1 MPLSLVF
8 VAHPARIV
16 LDTVA
21 VLVAGGFAESR
32 LGRRKTVLTALV
44 CGIGGVAVGLLAS
57 VVVNGRSPLWQRL
70 ADLGVVLGPLCLAVG
85 PLMAASAFE
94 TVLWRRRIRLIAYAV
109 VGMFVLYRGETGD
122 WCALAAAV
130 LGHVVGYLMVPRQD
144 TESLAHATMFEARR
158 IIACLGAVM
167 ALGPV
172 IAVSSPIHA
181 GPLSTLGLLMGD
193 ADVDPDRLRSC
204 LDSAA
209 SVDCFAQYRLLR
221 VSMPGSVL
229 VSFLPVLFLL
239 AVAYGLYRGR
249 RIAARVALAVNGAI
263 VVLSSLY
270 FLVLPMAQTDGGMRG
285 LMMHGAVRSVVA
297 TAVPSLLCI
306 AVVLAWM
313 RCFRLRT
320 RPRVAAAAGGAVLA
334 SLLALAAL
342 YVGLAVSHPR
352 WFAGDVTVGSAL
364 ADLPARFLPLG
375 FLSRT
380 TPDFVPTTL
389 PGRLLYQGVGP
400 VLWIVLIAAL
410 LVCLT
415 DRAMA
420 GAAPHAQAS
429 HLVELGGGSLSFM
442 ATWAGNSYWFSPS
455 GRSAVAYRV
464 AYGVALTCAGPF
476 GNPAEADADLRDF
489 ALFCSERSWTPVF
502 YSIHRPQR
510 DALVARGWETLDIG
524 TEMVVDPR
532 AWQTRGRKWQDVRT
546 AINKA
551 RRSGMTDRLATWDTL
566 PADVRA
572 QIVDISEQWVGEKA
586 LPEMRFTLGGV
597 EELRDPRVRIL
608 AALDAGGRVQ
618 GVTSWLPTW
627 RDGRVVGWT
636 LDFMRHRPDS
646 ANGVMEFLIA
656 RMAERLRDEGD
667 VEFMS
672 LSAAPLAGIGG
683 AAGADGEAI
692 PPAGG
697 EETSRFLTHVLEAV
711 ADLIEPAYGF
721 HSLYR
726 FKEKFQPDRRGVYLA
741 YPDSVRLMQVALAVV
756 HAYLPGMRP
765 RDVLAFVRA
774 IARPRR

>member
-1 MPLSLVF
+1 MTPHTTATVSRKHGRGRGRRRLAPLLRDGAEWVRLHPLTVAVAAALLILNALTAVWQACAGAPFPPLAARLSFDGVQAGDAVSVPLSLVF

-297 TAVPSLLCI
+297 TAVPPLLCI

-334 SLLALAAL
+334 
-342 YVGLAVSHPR
+342 
-352 WFAGDVTVGSAL
+352 
-364 ADLPARFLPLG
+364 
-375 FLSRT
+375 
-380 TPDFVPTTL
+380 
-389 PGRLLYQGVGP
+389 
-400 VLWIVLIAAL
+400 
-410 LVCLT
+410 
-415 DRAMA
+415 
-420 GAAPHAQAS
+420 
-429 HLVELGGGSLSFM
+429 
-442 ATWAGNSYWFSPS
+442 
-455 GRSAVAYRV
+455 
-464 AYGVALTCAGPF
+464 
-476 GNPAEADADLRDF
+476 
-489 ALFCSERSWTPVF
+489 
-502 YSIHRPQR
+502 
-510 DALVARGWETLDIG
+510 
-524 TEMVVDPR
+524 
-532 AWQTRGRKWQDVRT
+532 
-546 AINKA
+546 
-551 RRSGMTDRLATWDTL
+551 
-566 PADVRA
+566 
-572 QIVDISEQWVGEKA
+572 
-586 LPEMRFTLGGV
+586 
-597 EELRDPRVRIL
+597 
-608 AALDAGGRVQ
+608 
-618 GVTSWLPTW
+618 
-627 RDGRVVGWT
+627 
-636 LDFMRHRPDS
+636 
-646 ANGVMEFLIA
+646 
-656 RMAERLRDEGD
+656 
-667 VEFMS
+667 
-672 LSAAPLAGIGG
+672 
-683 AAGADGEAI
+683 
-692 PPAGG
+692 
-697 EETSRFLTHVLEAV
+697 
-711 ADLIEPAYGF
+711 
-721 HSLYR
+721 
-726 FKEKFQPDRRGVYLA
+726 
-741 YPDSVRLMQVALAVV
+741 
-756 HAYLPGMRP
+756 
-765 RDVLAFVRA
+765 FVRA